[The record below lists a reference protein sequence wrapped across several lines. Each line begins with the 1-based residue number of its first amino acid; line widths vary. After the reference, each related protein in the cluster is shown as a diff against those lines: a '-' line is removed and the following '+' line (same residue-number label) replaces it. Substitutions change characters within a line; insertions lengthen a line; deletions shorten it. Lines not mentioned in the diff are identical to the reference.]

1 MSDDKL
7 IMKFDPQTIEHLG
20 IQMYY
25 TLPPVISEL
34 VSNSY
39 DADASEVNV
48 YLNDIGEKSIIVQD
62 NGHGMTYDD
71 INSKFLKIGR
81 NRRNRTNSQHS
92 ESGKRFV
99 IGKKGI
105 GKLSFFG
112 IALNI
117 RIETIRDGKM
127 NIFELNWDKLKSS
140 TENYEPEVIVK
151 DQFSA
156 AKSGTKI
163 TLTQIKRKTPF
174 DPDGIAYNLAKTF
187 TVFDE
192 LDFSTWIIH
201 NNKLTDKIQ
210 VKNELKFEN
219 IDIEFEWNFPLPKG
233 VIDMEYEYANN
244 IKGKIISSKTT
255 VPTRINGITLFS
267 RGKLVNDPEFYNEKA
282 SSFGY
287 SYLTGWLDVDFIDEW
302 DKDVISTNRKSL
314 NWEDDDTSKLKEY
327 LASVVKY
334 VYKNQRE
341 LRKAKQIKL
350 VSEIAHINIEDWQK
364 SLPKHEGKLAKK
376 LVDAILNS
384 EGIPTQKQ
392 AELVKFVKDS
402 FQFESFKS
410 FALDLEDYDVADSGK
425 LIELFKEWE
434 YIEAREMYKLATGRI
449 QTIKTFEI
457 LIDKNAL
464 EVKEIH
470 PFFEK
475 FPWVLDPRIN
485 MFRHEAQYVK
495 LLKEYSPELE
505 QEDINRRID
514 FLCTSVS
521 NHRFIIEIKR
531 PKHPI
536 KYEDITQAKDYRSFI
551 ESKCNNDSKHP
562 NRVIAYVVGGSICDD
577 RKTVDEIDSMKQTDK
592 VYAVTF
598 HQLLTDARNYHLEFI
613 AKYEEME
620 VLKRG

>member
-25 TLPPVISEL
+25 TLPPVIAEL

-39 DADASEVNV
+39 DADATQVDV
-48 YLNDIGEKSIIVQD
+48 FLNDKGAKSIVVQD

-71 INSKFLKIGR
+71 INTKFLKIGR
-81 NRRNRTNSQHS
+81 NRRSRTNSQHS

-117 RIETIRDGKM
+117 KVETIRNDKK
-127 NIFELNWDKLKSS
+127 NVFELNWNKLKSS
-140 TENYEPEVIVK
+140 TEDYEPEVLTK
-151 DQFSA
+151 DELTSE
-156 AKSGTKI
+156 KSGTRI
-163 TLTQIKRKTPF
+163 TLTEIKRKSPF
-174 DPDGIAYNLAKTF
+174 DPNGIAYNLAKTF
-187 TVFDE
+187 TVFNE
-192 LDFSTWIIH
+192 KDFSTFIIYNEDF
-201 NNKLTDKIQ
+201 NNKIQ

-219 IDIEFEWNFPLPKG
+219 IDTEFEWEFPLPAG
-233 VIDMEYEYANN
+233 VINIEYEYADE

-255 VPTRINGITLFS
+255 VPTKINGITLFS
-267 RGKLVNDPEFYNEKA
+267 RGKLVNDPEFYNDKA

-314 NWEDDDTSKLKEY
+314 NWEDEDTSKLRDY
-327 LASVVKY
+327 LSLAVNY
-334 VYKNQRE
+334 IYKNQRE
-341 LRKAKQIKL
+341 LRKRKQIQL
-350 VSEIAHINIEDWQK
+350 VSDIANINIEDWQK
-364 SLPKHEGKLAKK
+364 SLPRHEGKLAKK
-376 LVDAILNS
+376 LVDSILSS

-392 AELVKFVKDS
+392 AELIKFVKDS
-402 FQFESFKS
+402 FQFESFKT
-410 FALDLEDYDVADSGK
+410 FAQDLENVDSLDSGK

-457 LIDKNAL
+457 LIEKNAL

-475 FPWVLDPRIN
+475 FPWILDPRIN
-485 MFRHEAQYVK
+485 MFRHEAQYVR
-495 LLKEYSPELE
+495 LLKENYLE
-505 QEDINRRID
+505 TDLEPVNRRID

-531 PKHPI
+531 PGHRITDK
-536 KYEDITQAKDYRSFI
+536 DISQAKNYRSFI
-551 ESKCNNDSKHP
+551 ESRCNTDPKHP
-562 NRVIAYVVGGSICDD
+562 NKVIAYVVGGHISDD
-577 RKTVDEIDSMKQTDK
+577 RITTDEVESMRQLDK
-592 VYAVTF
+592 VYAVSF
-598 HQLLTDARNYHLEFI
+598 NQLLTDAKNYHLEFI
-613 AKYEEME
+613 EKYEKIENS
-620 VLKRG
+620 KA

>member
-1 MSDDKL
+1 MNTEKL

-20 IQMYY
+20 IQMYH

-39 DADASEVNV
+39 DADATEVKV
-48 YLNDIGEKSIIVQD
+48 QLNDIGTKSIIVED

-81 NRRNRTNSQHS
+81 NRRNRTNSQFS

-112 IALNI
+112 ISNNI
-117 RIETIRDGKM
+117 KVETIRGNKK
-127 NIFELNWDKLKSS
+127 NVFELNWDKLKSS
-140 TENYEPEVIVK
+140 TENYEPEVLIK
-151 DQFSA
+151 DEITTEN
-156 AKSGTKI
+156 SGTKI
-163 TLTQIKRKTPF
+163 TLTQIKRKSPF
-174 DPDGIAYNLAKTF
+174 DPNGIAYNLAKTF

-192 LDFSTWIIH
+192 KDFVTWIIH
-201 NNKLTDKIQ
+201 NSNLEQKIE
-210 VKNELKFEN
+210 VKNELRFEN
-219 IDIEFEWNFPLPKG
+219 IDVEFEWTLPLSKD
-233 VIDMEYEYANN
+233 IINMDYEYSDK

-255 VPTRINGITLFS
+255 VPTKINGITLFS
-267 RGKLVNDPEFYNEKA
+267 RGKLVNDPEFYNDKA

-314 NWEDDDTSKLKEY
+314 NWEDEDTSKLRDY
-327 LASVVKY
+327 LSLVVNY
-334 VYKNQRE
+334 IYKDQRAK
-341 LRKAKQIKL
+341 RKAKQIQL
-350 VSEIAHINIEDWQK
+350 VSDIAKINIEDWQL

-376 LVDAILNS
+376 LIDSILSS

-392 AELVKFVKDS
+392 AELIKFVKDS
-402 FQFESFKS
+402 FQFESFKT
-410 FALDLEDYDVADSGK
+410 FAQDLENVDTIDSGK

-449 QTIKTFEI
+449 QTIKTFEN
-457 LIDKNAL
+457 LIEKNAL
-464 EVKEIH
+464 EVQEIH

-475 FPWVLDPRIN
+475 FPWILDPRIN
-485 MFRHEAQYVK
+485 MFRHEAQYIK
-495 LLKEYSPELE
+495 LLKENYLE
-505 QEDINRRID
+505 ADLEPVNRRID

-531 PKHPI
+531 PNHRITDK
-536 KYEDITQAKDYRSFI
+536 DINQAKNYRSFI
-551 ESKCNNDSKHP
+551 ESRCNTDPKHP
-562 NRVIAYVVGGSICDD
+562 NKVVAYVVGGYISND
-577 RKTVDEIDSMKQTDK
+577 RITMDEVDSMRQLDK
-592 VYAVTF
+592 VYAVSF
-598 HQLLTDARNYHLEFI
+598 NQLLTDAKNYHLEFI
-613 AKYEEME
+613 EKYENIENA
-620 VLKRG
+620 KS